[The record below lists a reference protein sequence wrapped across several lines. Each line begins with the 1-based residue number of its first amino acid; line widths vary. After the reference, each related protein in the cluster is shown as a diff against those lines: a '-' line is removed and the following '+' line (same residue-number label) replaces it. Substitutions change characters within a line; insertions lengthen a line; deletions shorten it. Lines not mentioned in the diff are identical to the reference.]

1 MKSRLSLQQR
11 LIFPIALLGLVALL
25 SNVLAVFSIN
35 NVNSNAGTIA
45 DEYMA
50 SEARLEEIRRSMMD
64 IHRLALSHIVAQDHA
79 TMIKLVQEIKASEAE
94 LDEKLADYEIYV
106 APEDAQTYGSLLE
119 EYGDFKHS
127 LVGLVCASA
136 SSKTQEAYGMA
147 NGDVAAYSK
156 ATENNID
163 ALYHSVSEKT
173 RVARERLSS
182 VYVSSLIT
190 SVVTLTL
197 GIVLVAAAFRSIRKS
212 VIGPIRGAMNMLQDS
227 SERLSGVVGDVRG
240 RTQSSDESVQSL
252 SGLTIALSSTLE
264 EISGS
269 ASSIRTSAAGT
280 QDDVAG
286 MADECAAITA
296 YSFDMRGRAEAVEA
310 SAREQIESIRARTE
324 EILSVLDE
332 AIKKSQSV
340 KQVNALTKDILSI
353 STSTELIA
361 LNASL
366 EAARAGAAGKGF
378 AAVAR
383 EIRQLAD
390 ACSGTANH
398 INEVNKVVTGAV
410 EYLSASAQEMVD
422 YLSNSIL
429 SQFEQSARS
438 GQQYREDAVYVENS
452 IEAFNSRVERLRT
465 VMDEIAGSISGIS
478 DAIDSAA
485 SGVNGAAGSTRS
497 LVDDMA
503 EITTRMQTNQEIVGD
518 LQKQVE
524 VFANL

>member
-1 MKSRLSLQQR
+1 MKNRLSLQQR
-11 LIFPIALLGLVALL
+11 LIFPIVLLGLVAVL

-45 DEYMA
+45 DDYMA
-50 SEARLEEIRRSMMD
+50 SEAQLEEIRRSMMD

-79 TMIKLVQEIKASEAE
+79 TMIKLVQEIKAREAE
-94 LDEKLADYEIYV
+94 LDEKLAGYKGYV
-106 APEDAQTYGSLLE
+106 AQEDSQTYSALLE
-119 EYGDFKHS
+119 GYEDFKHS
-127 LVGLVCASA
+127 LVELVCASA

-147 NGDVAAYSK
+147 NGDVALYSK

-163 ALYHSVSEKT
+163 ALYNSVSEKT
-173 RVARERLSS
+173 HVARERLST
-182 VYVSSLIT
+182 VYTSSLIT

-197 GIVLVAAAFRSIRKS
+197 GILLVAAAFRSIRKS
-212 VIGPIRGAMNMLQDS
+212 VIAPIRGAMNMLQDS
-227 SERLSGVVGDVRG
+227 SEGLSGVVGDVRS
-240 RTQSSDESVQSL
+240 RTQSSDESVQTL
-252 SGLTIALSSTLE
+252 SGLTTELSSTFE

-269 ASSIRTSAAGT
+269 ASSIRTSTVST
-280 QDDVAG
+280 QDDVAS
-286 MADECAAITA
+286 MADECASITS
-296 YSFDMRGRAEAVEA
+296 YSSRAEAVEA
-310 SAREQIESIRARTE
+310 SAQEQIESIRRRTG

-353 STSTELIA
+353 SSSTELIA

-378 AAVAR
+378 AAVAQ
-383 EIRQLAD
+383 EIRKLAD
-390 ACSGTANH
+390 ACSATANH
-398 INEVNKVVTGAV
+398 INEVNGVVTGAV
-410 EYLSASAQEMVD
+410 EYLADSAQEMVD
-422 YLSNSIL
+422 YLGKSIL

-438 GQQYREDAVYVENS
+438 GQQYREDAVYIEHC

-478 DAIDSAA
+478 DSIAGAA
-485 SGVNGAAGSTRS
+485 ADVTGAAGSTRS

-503 EITTRMQTNQEIVGD
+503 DITTRMETNQEIVKD

>member
-1 MKSRLSLQQR
+1 MKNRLSLQQR
-11 LIFPIALLGLVALL
+11 LIFPIVLLGLVAVL

-45 DEYMA
+45 DDYMA
-50 SEARLEEIRRSMMD
+50 SEAQLEEIRRSMMD

-79 TMIKLVQEIKASEAE
+79 TMIKLVQEIKAREAD
-94 LDEKLADYEIYV
+94 LDEKLAGYKGYV
-106 APEDAQTYGSLLE
+106 AQEDSQTYSALLE
-119 EYGDFKHS
+119 GYEDFKHS
-127 LVGLVCASA
+127 LVELVCASA

-147 NGDVAAYSK
+147 NGDVALYSK

-163 ALYHSVSEKT
+163 ALYNSVSEKT
-173 RVARERLSS
+173 HVARERLSA
-182 VYVSSLIT
+182 VYTSSLIT

-197 GIVLVAAAFRSIRKS
+197 GILLVAAAFRSIRKS
-212 VIGPIRGAMNMLQDS
+212 VIAPIRGAMNMLQDS
-227 SERLSGVVGDVRG
+227 SEGLSGVVGDVRS
-240 RTQSSDESVQSL
+240 RTQSSDESVQTL
-252 SGLTIALSSTLE
+252 SGLTTELSSTFE

-269 ASSIRTSAAGT
+269 ASSIRTSTVST
-280 QDDVAG
+280 QDDVAS
-286 MADECAAITA
+286 MADECASITS
-296 YSFDMRGRAEAVEA
+296 YSIDMRSRAEAVEA
-310 SAREQIESIRARTE
+310 SAQEQIESIRRRTG

-353 STSTELIA
+353 SSSTELIA

-378 AAVAR
+378 AAVAQ
-383 EIRQLAD
+383 EIRKLAD
-390 ACSGTANH
+390 ACSATANH
-398 INEVNKVVTGAV
+398 INEVNGVVTGAV
-410 EYLSASAQEMVD
+410 EYLADSAQEMVD
-422 YLSNSIL
+422 YLGKSIL

-438 GQQYREDAVYVENS
+438 GQQYREDAVYIEHC

-478 DAIDSAA
+478 DSIAGAA
-485 SGVNGAAGSTRS
+485 ADVTGAAGSTRS

-503 EITTRMQTNQEIVGD
+503 DITTRMETNQEIVRD

>member
-25 SNVLAVFSIN
+25 SNILAVFSIN

-50 SEARLEEIRRSMMD
+50 SEAQLEEIRRSMMD
-64 IHRLALSHIVAQDHA
+64 IHRLALSHIVAEEHA
-79 TMIKLVQEIKASEAE
+79 AMIKLVQEIKASEAA
-94 LDEKLADYEIYV
+94 LDEKLADYEVYV
-106 APEDAQTYGSLLE
+106 AQEDLETYGILLE
-119 EYGDFKHS
+119 EYAAFKHS
-127 LVGLVCASA
+127 LVKLVCASA
-136 SSKTQEAYGMA
+136 GSKTQEAYGIA

-156 ATENNID
+156 ATEENID
-163 ALYHSVSEKT
+163 ALYDSVSQKT
-173 RVARERLSS
+173 HVARERLFS
-182 VYVSSLIT
+182 VYISSLIT
-190 SVVTLTL
+190 SAITLTL
-197 GIVLVAAAFRSIRKS
+197 GILLVAAAFRSIRKS
-212 VIGPIRGAMNMLQDS
+212 VIAPIRGAMNMMQGS
-227 SERLSGVVGDVRG
+227 SERLSKVVDDVRG
-240 RTQSSDESVQSL
+240 RTQSSDDSVQSL
-252 SGLTIALSSTLE
+252 SGMTTALSSTLE

-269 ASSIRTSAAGT
+269 ASSIRTSTAGT

-286 MADECAAITA
+286 MADECAAITS
-296 YSFDMRGRAEAVEA
+296 YSIDMRSRAEAVEE
-310 SAREQIESIRARTE
+310 SAQAQIESIRTRTG

-340 KQVNALTKDILSI
+340 KQVSALTKDILSI
-353 STSTELIA
+353 SSSTELIA

-378 AAVAR
+378 AAVAQ

-410 EYLSASAQEMVD
+410 EYLAGSAQEMVD
-422 YLSNSIL
+422 YLGNSIL
-429 SQFEQSARS
+429 SQFEESARS
-438 GQQYREDAVYVENS
+438 GQQYREDAVYIEHC

-465 VMDEIAGSISGIS
+465 VMDEIAGSVSGIS
-478 DAIDSAA
+478 DSIESAA
-485 SGVNGAAGSTRS
+485 SGVSSAAGSTRS

-503 EITTRMQTNQEIVGD
+503 EITTRMQTNQEIVKD
-518 LQKQVE
+518 MQKQVD